1 MWDYIL
7 KQKME
12 IILYLSDLGLNIISL
27 VRNLFIKLPLSLM
40 RGEIFLLLIILV
52 FALLYYLFKSDKLFL
67 FYWKRFILLF
77 ELLFEKIY
85 GFFDD
90 IIWNN
95 QKFWVK
101 SFVIWIFFV
110 ILFSNLLWTAVDFLN
125 SMFPWLD
132 TRIIAPTTDVNFNVA
147 MALIAVGLILYVQ
160 LTKLWFI
167 KFIYSYLPIFW
178 KNIVSVERWNMSW
191 WIYYPLLFFVKIFDI
206 IISMFVGVLDII
218 WNIAKVISLSFRLTW
233 NMMSGTILLWMLVAW
248 LNVLTSNISGYE
260 FPILFPLIVVLQWLL
275 VAVIQA
281 FVFALLT
288 AIFIKVAT
296 EE

>member
-1 MWDYIL
+1 MD
-7 KQKME
+7 
-12 IILYLSDLGLNIISL
+12 IISDFL
-27 VRNLFIKLPLSLM
+27 LKVPGYVDLLIAWFLNLPMPLL
-40 RGEIFLLLIILV
+40 RGEFFLLLLIIF
-52 FALLYYLFKSDKLFL
+52 FALIYYLFKSDKLFL
-67 FYWKRFILLF
+67 YYWKRFILLF

-110 ILFSNLLWTAVDFLN
+110 ILFSNLLWTIADFLN
-125 SMFPWLD
+125 TMFPWLD

-160 LTKLWFI
+160 FSKLWLF

-178 KNIVSVERWNMSW
+178 KNIVSIERWNMSSW
-191 WIYYPLLFFVKIFDI
+191 VYYPLWFFVKIFDI

-233 NMMSGTILLWMLVAW
+233 NMMSGTILLWMLVVG
-248 LNVLTSNISGYE
+248 LNSLTNSISGIE

-296 EE
+296 ED

>member
-1 MWDYIL
+1 
-7 KQKME
+7 ME
-12 IILYLSDLGLNIISL
+12 LILYLSSKGVDILNL
-27 VRNLFIKLPLSLM
+27 LKDFFGKLPLPLI
-40 RGEIFLLLIILV
+40 RGEFFLLWMIIV
-52 FALLYYLFKSDKLFL
+52 FSLLYFLFKSDKLFL
-67 FYWKRFILLF
+67 YFWKRFILLF

-85 GFFDD
+85 WFFDD
-90 IIWNN
+90 IIWEG

-110 ILFSNLLWTAVDFLN
+110 ILFSNLLGSLIDFLN
-125 SMFPWLD
+125 MMFPWLD
-132 TRIIAPTTDVNFNVA
+132 KYITAPTTDANFNVA
-147 MALIAVGLILYVQ
+147 MALIAVLLILYLQ
-160 LTKLWFI
+160 LRKLGLF

-178 KNIVSVERWNMSW
+178 KNIITVERENKSVWV
-191 WIYYPLLFFVKIFDI
+191 YYPMWVVVKIFDI
-206 IISMFVGVLDII
+206 VISLFVWVLDII

-233 NMMSGTILLWMLVAW
+233 NMMSWTILLWMLVVG
-248 LNVLTSNISGYE
+248 LNALTNTIVNWID

>member
-1 MWDYIL
+1 
-7 KQKME
+7 ME
-12 IILYLSDLGLNIISL
+12 VILYVYQMGLDFLDLL
-27 VRNLFIKLPLSLM
+27 RNLFIKLPLPLI
-40 RGEIFLLLIILV
+40 RGEIFLLLTIVV

-67 FYWKRFILLF
+67 YYWKRFILLF

-110 ILFSNLLWTAVDFLN
+110 ILFSNLLWTVADFLN
-125 SMFPWLD
+125 TMFPWLD
-132 TRIIAPTTDVNFNVA
+132 NRIIAPTTDVNFNVA

-160 LTKLWFI
+160 FSKLWLF

-178 KNIVSVERWNMSW
+178 KNIVSVERWNMSSW
-191 WIYYPLLFFVKIFDI
+191 VYYPLWFFVKIFDI

-233 NMMSGTILLWMLVAW
+233 NMMSGTILLWMLVVG
-248 LNVLTSNISGYE
+248 LNSLTNSISGIE

-296 EE
+296 ED

>member
-1 MWDYIL
+1 
-7 KQKME
+7 ME
-12 IILYLSDLGLNIISL
+12 AILYVSQMVLDFLNL
-27 VRNLFIKLPLSLM
+27 LRNLFIKLPLPLI
-40 RGEIFLLLIILV
+40 RGEIFLLLMIVI

-67 FYWKRFILLF
+67 YYWKRFILLF

-110 ILFSNLLWTAVDFLN
+110 ILFSNLLWTFADFLN
-125 SMFPWLD
+125 TMFPWLD

-160 LTKLWFI
+160 FSKLWLF

-178 KNIVSVERWNMSW
+178 KNIVSIERWNMSSW
-191 WIYYPLLFFVKIFDI
+191 VYYPLWFFVKIFDI

-233 NMMSGTILLWMLVAW
+233 NMMSGTILLWMLVVG
-248 LNVLTSNISGYE
+248 LNTLTSNISGFE

-296 EE
+296 ED

>member
-1 MWDYIL
+1 
-7 KQKME
+7 
-12 IILYLSDLGLNIISL
+12 
-27 VRNLFIKLPLSLM
+27 
-40 RGEIFLLLIILV
+40 LLLTIVV

-67 FYWKRFILLF
+67 YYWKRFILLF

-110 ILFSNLLWTAVDFLN
+110 ILFSNLLWTVADFLN
-125 SMFPWLD
+125 TMFPWLD

-160 LTKLWFI
+160 FSKLWLF

-178 KNIVSVERWNMSW
+178 KNIVSVERWNMSSW
-191 WIYYPLLFFVKIFDI
+191 VYYPLWFFVKIFDI

-233 NMMSGTILLWMLVAW
+233 NMMSGTILLWMLVVG
-248 LNVLTSNISGYE
+248 LNSLTNSISGIE

-296 EE
+296 ED

>member
-1 MWDYIL
+1 
-7 KQKME
+7 ME
-12 IILYLSDLGLNIISL
+12 AILYVSQTSLNFLDLL
-27 VRNLFIKLPLSLM
+27 RNLFIKLPLPLI
-40 RGEIFLLLIILV
+40 RGEVFLLLMILI

-67 FYWKRFILLF
+67 YYWKRFILLF

-110 ILFSNLLWTAVDFLN
+110 ILFSNLLWTVADFLN
-125 SMFPWLD
+125 TMFPWLD
-132 TRIIAPTTDVNFNVA
+132 TRITAPTTDVNFNVA

-160 LTKLWFI
+160 FSKLWLL

-178 KNIVSVERWNMSW
+178 KNIVSIERWNMSSW
-191 WIYYPLLFFVKIFDI
+191 VYYPLLFFVKIFDI

-233 NMMSGTILLWMLVAW
+233 NMMSGTILLWMLVAG
-248 LNVLTSNISGYE
+248 LNTLTNNISRIE

-296 EE
+296 ED

>member
-12 IILYLSDLGLNIISL
+12 IIMYLSDLGLNIINL

-160 LTKLWFI
+160 FSKLWFI

>member
-1 MWDYIL
+1 
-7 KQKME
+7 ME
-12 IILYLSDLGLNIISL
+12 VILYVYQMGLDFLDLL
-27 VRNLFIKLPLSLM
+27 RNLFIKLPLPLI
-40 RGEIFLLLIILV
+40 RGEIFLLLMIVV

-67 FYWKRFILLF
+67 YYWKRFILLF

-110 ILFSNLLWTAVDFLN
+110 ILFSNLLWTVADFLN
-125 SMFPWLD
+125 TMFPWLD

-160 LTKLWFI
+160 FSKLWLF

-178 KNIVSVERWNMSW
+178 KNIVSVERWNMSSW
-191 WIYYPLLFFVKIFDI
+191 VYYPLWFFVKIFDI

-233 NMMSGTILLWMLVAW
+233 NMMSGTILLWMLVVG
-248 LNVLTSNISGYE
+248 LNSLTNSISGIE

-296 EE
+296 ED

>member
-1 MWDYIL
+1 
-7 KQKME
+7 ME
-12 IILYLSDLGLNIISL
+12 IILYLSEIGLKILNL
-27 VRNLFIKLPLSLM
+27 VRDLFIKLPLPLM
-40 RGEIFLLLIILV
+40 RGEIFLLLIIV
-52 FALLYYLFKSDKLFL
+52 IFAFLYYLFKSDKLFL
-67 FYWKRFILLF
+67 YYWKRFILLF

-85 GFFDD
+85 GFFDE
-90 IIWNN
+90 IIWSN

-110 ILFSNLLWTAVDFLN
+110 ILFSNLLWTVVDFLN

-132 TRIIAPTTDVNFNVA
+132 TRITAPTTDVNFNVA
-147 MALIAVGLILYVQ
+147 MALIAVVLILYVQ
-160 LTKLWFI
+160 FSKLWFI

-178 KNIVSVERWNMSW
+178 KNIVSVERGNMSW
-191 WIYYPLLFFVKIFDI
+191 WVYYPLLVFVKIFDI

-233 NMMSGTILLWMLVAW
+233 NMMSWTILLWMLVAG
-248 LNVLTSNISGYE
+248 LNALTSNISGYE

-296 EE
+296 ED

>member
-1 MWDYIL
+1 
-7 KQKME
+7 ME
-12 IILYLSDLGLNIISL
+12 VILYVYQMGLDFLDLL
-27 VRNLFIKLPLSLM
+27 RNLFIKLPLPLI
-40 RGEIFLLLIILV
+40 RGEIFLLLTIVV

-67 FYWKRFILLF
+67 YYWKRFILLF

-110 ILFSNLLWTAVDFLN
+110 ILFSNLLWTVADFLN
-125 SMFPWLD
+125 TMFPWLD
-132 TRIIAPTTDVNFNVA
+132 TRIVAPTTDVNFNVA

-160 LTKLWFI
+160 FSKLWLF

-178 KNIVSVERWNMSW
+178 KNIVSVERWNMSSW
-191 WIYYPLLFFVKIFDI
+191 VYYPLWFFVKIFDI

-233 NMMSGTILLWMLVAW
+233 NMMSGTILLWMLVVG
-248 LNVLTSNISGYE
+248 LNSLTNSISGIE

-296 EE
+296 ED

>member
-1 MWDYIL
+1 
-7 KQKME
+7 ME
-12 IILYLSDLGLNIISL
+12 AILYVSQMVLDFLNL
-27 VRNLFIKLPLSLM
+27 LRNLFIKLPLPLI
-40 RGEIFLLLIILV
+40 RGEIFLLLMIVI

-67 FYWKRFILLF
+67 YYWKRFILLF

-110 ILFSNLLWTAVDFLN
+110 ILFSNLLWTFADFLN
-125 SMFPWLD
+125 TMFPWLD

-147 MALIAVGLILYVQ
+147 MSLIAVGLILYVQ
-160 LTKLWFI
+160 FSKLWLF

-178 KNIVSVERWNMSW
+178 KNIVSIERWNMSSW
-191 WIYYPLLFFVKIFDI
+191 VYYPLWFFVKIFDI

-233 NMMSGTILLWMLVAW
+233 NMMSGTILLWMLVVG
-248 LNVLTSNISGYE
+248 LNTLTSNISGFE

-296 EE
+296 ED